1 MSSIVNVKNPNGTTY
16 IYENVT
22 IWNKEKKVYE
32 YKRNIIGKITKDGTK
47 IMYDKKPSGLSKPKF
62 TKNFGNIYFLDQ
74 ISESIGLKSILLD
87 LFKDN
92 YDVLTTLV
100 HYIVC
105 VDSSLS
111 NAPKWMELTNT
122 CLKTDLSSQYISSF
136 LKNISDEMILDF
148 FKKWVNK
155 RLESEYIA
163 FDITSISSYSELI
176 ELVEMGYNRD
186 KEKLPQINMGMFFG
200 ESSLLPIFYNLY
212 PGSIKDVKTLSNM
225 LVYCDALKIKKI
237 KFVMDKGFY
246 SDTNI
251 TEMIKKKKKFTIA
264 VPFKSAIAT
273 SKVNLVKENIK
284 KPSKIITVDELV
296 YGEVIKD
303 KWDYSDNDEIK
314 QANVYYH
321 VLYDDDKRNEIENRV
336 MNKVMTLKKEF
347 DEYILAYNRLPKNI
361 EKYEKYLKINKVKGK
376 YICTIIDEVIEKE
389 LLHEGYM
396 VVISNDLQNV
406 SDVLYT
412 YRRKDVVEKA
422 FDNLKNDLDVKRLK
436 VHNTR
441 SLKGKMFVVFL
452 ALILKTCIYNEIIKN
467 GNICKYSVNDIL
479 KEMQKI
485 SIINFDN
492 GVSMLTEISSTQK
505 KIFKAF
511 KINEPIIK

>member
-1 MSSIVNVKNPNGTTY
+1 MASIVKVKNPNGTTY
-16 IYENVT
+16 VYENIT
-22 IWNKEKKVYE
+22 IWNKEKKIYE
-32 YKRNIIGKITKDGTK
+32 HKRNIIGKITKDGEE
-47 IMYDKKPSGLSKPKF
+47 ILYDKKPIQCLKPMF
-62 TKNFGNIYFLDQ
+62 SKNFGNTYFLEQ
-74 ISESIGLKSILLD
+74 ISDSIGLKNVLVD
-87 LFKDN
+87 LFHDN
-92 YDVLTTLV
+92 YDVLITLV

-105 VDSSLS
+105 IDSSLS
-111 NAPKWMELTNT
+111 NTPKWMELTNT
-122 CLKTDLSSQYISSF
+122 VLKTELSSQYISSF
-136 LKNISDEMILDF
+136 LKSISDETIFNF
-148 FKKWVNK
+148 FKKWVSK

-176 ELVEMGYNRD
+176 ELVELGYNRD

-225 LVYCDALKIKKI
+225 LMYCDELNVKKI

-264 VPFKSAIAT
+264 VPFKSAVAT
-273 SKVNLVKENIK
+273 SKVNLVKDNIK
-284 KPSKIITVDELV
+284 KPSKIIAVDELV

-303 KWDYSDNDEIK
+303 KWEYIDNNEKK
-314 QANVYYH
+314 QSSIYYH
-321 VLYDDDKRNEIENRV
+321 ILYDDDKRNEIENRV
-336 MNKVMTLKKEF
+336 MNKVQKLKKEL
-347 DEYILAYNRLPKNI
+347 DEYIQTYNRLPKNI
-361 EKYEKYLKINKVKGK
+361 EKYENYLKINKSKGK
-376 YICTIIDEVIEKE
+376 YISTIIDEVIEKE
-389 LLHEGYM
+389 LLYEGYM
-396 VVISNDLQNV
+396 VVISNDLKEVN
-406 SDVLYT
+406 DVFYT

-436 VHNTR
+436 VHNAR
-441 SLKGKMFVVFL
+441 SLKGKMFIAFI
-452 ALILKTCIYNEIIKN
+452 ALILKTSIYNEVTKN
-467 GNICKYSVNDIL
+467 GSICKYSVNDIL

-492 GVSMLTEISSTQK
+492 GKSMLTEISSTQK

-511 KINEPIIK
+511 KISEPHI